1 MKLNNRFIFGI
12 LSLLLAAVIAFVALP
27 TIARQTNGKEE
38 IVRITQP
45 VLKGEQISSEN
56 AEVVEVGGYNLPS
69 NIAHQL
75 SDVNGLYA
83 TADLAVGDYILTSK
97 ISSVPVSS
105 DVALNSIP
113 SGKVAISLTVKTLA
127 SGLSDKLQPGDI
139 IRIYHFLDTAA
150 EVPELRFVKV
160 LSVTDSDGIN
170 VDNAKE
176 PTEDEEKQQSATI
189 TVLASP
195 EQAKIITGLEND
207 GVAHVA
213 LISRNNDKLADE
225 LLAEQD
231 KTLQEIYF
239 PETLIE
245 EEAADAENSDVESEP
260 QETETAESAQST
272 NETAPSAEKSNQ
284 GRRIFVMGKVIT
296 VWGSP
301 GSGKSMFCCILAKA
315 LTRDKRK
322 AIIINADMNVPMLP
336 VWLPEQIIQTNTSI
350 GQVLSSV
357 EIDTSLVASHVTV
370 LKNYPFIGMMGY
382 AAGENPLS
390 YPEVKYTMVL
400 QLIHAAAKLVDFVIL
415 DCSTSMTNVFTPAA
429 IEAGD
434 VVIRIL
440 TPDLKG
446 INYLKAHQPLLVDER
461 FRFSEHMTFAGL
473 ARPFHALDEMGYII
487 GGFDGLLPYSKEI
500 DRCATEGGMF
510 KAITYCNPKYTAS
523 LNKVLEILEQME
535 LAEQSEDDAA
545 YECEED
551 ADE

>member
-1 MKLNNRFIFGI
+1 MKTYPFSALFSRMKYITRWSLMRSVRAES
-12 LSLLLAAVIAFVALP
+12 LS
-27 TIARQTNGKEE
+27 E
-38 IVRITQP
+38 
-45 VLKGEQISSEN
+45 
-56 AEVVEVGGYNLPS
+56 
-69 NIAHQL
+69 H
-75 SDVNGLYA
+75 

-272 NETAPSAEKSNQ
+272 NETAPSAE
-284 GRRIFVMGKVIT
+284 
-296 VWGSP
+296 
-301 GSGKSMFCCILAKA
+301 
-315 LTRDKRK
+315 
-322 AIIINADMNVPMLP
+322 
-336 VWLPEQIIQTNTSI
+336 
-350 GQVLSSV
+350 
-357 EIDTSLVASHVTV
+357 
-370 LKNYPFIGMMGY
+370 
-382 AAGENPLS
+382 
-390 YPEVKYTMVL
+390 
-400 QLIHAAAKLVDFVIL
+400 
-415 DCSTSMTNVFTPAA
+415 
-429 IEAGD
+429 
-434 VVIRIL
+434 
-440 TPDLKG
+440 
-446 INYLKAHQPLLVDER
+446 
-461 FRFSEHMTFAGL
+461 
-473 ARPFHALDEMGYII
+473 
-487 GGFDGLLPYSKEI
+487 
-500 DRCATEGGMF
+500 
-510 KAITYCNPKYTAS
+510 
-523 LNKVLEILEQME
+523 
-535 LAEQSEDDAA
+535 
-545 YECEED
+545 
-551 ADE
+551 